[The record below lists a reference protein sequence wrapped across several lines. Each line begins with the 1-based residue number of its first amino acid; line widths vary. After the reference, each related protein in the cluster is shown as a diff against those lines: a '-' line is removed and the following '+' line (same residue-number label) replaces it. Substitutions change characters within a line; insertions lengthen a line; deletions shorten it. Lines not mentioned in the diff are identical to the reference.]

1 MNYSL
6 KTPLSCFLALSATA
20 AMAAAGTENSLA
32 TLDEPL
38 AVQTALPA
46 IHVDVGGQQKQLS
59 ERVSLEGFWPL
70 MQQEEQLLFLQ
81 GGWLRQQQRN
91 LLSAGLGWRYFP
103 EIDWGVGSN
112 LFYDQDITRQHRR
125 ISLGAE
131 AWWQSLTL
139 SANGYLP
146 ASSWRI
152 ASDLKQ
158 YRERPAKGYD
168 VTLKGYLPTLPHLG
182 ASVRY
187 AHYRG
192 DEVALSDRKHRQRYP
207 KQWRWGL
214 DVTPIPLL
222 TLAYHQQPGLSG
234 DAKHQFSAVLTY
246 RFALPLSQQLDPTQ
260 VTVLHS
266 AEGQRLARV
275 QRERLMVLQYAKIA
289 PQTPP
294 KVVPKP
300 PKVVPETLTLEEIKQ
315 AIAKFAAAM
324 SDTLENMIKGD
335 ALGELSK
342 QEDVDKFKFKDIL
355 KKLEIWNKM
364 TKELLKTVAKEKERF
379 SDDNFN
385 DDNFNDDNFNDD
397 NFNDKLPPV
406 LSEIIAISRKKE
418 VLDKR
423 SLITKPEELKKTE
436 QWYKGIDK
444 LQNNLSYYLAVKNAR
459 DQWAAMEAA
468 WTAGGAKS
476 AALETARQE
485 ALNAEKVV
493 VDLKSQLDL

>member
-32 TLDEPL
+32 ILDEPL
-38 AVQTALPA
+38 AVQAALPA
-46 IHVDVGGQQKQLS
+46 IHVDVGGQQNKLS

-103 EIDWGVGSN
+103 EINWGVGSN

-146 ASSWRI
+146 ASSWRT

-168 VTLKGYLPTLPHLG
+168 ITLKGYLPTLPHLG

-192 DEVALSDRKHRQRYP
+192 DEVALSDRKHRQRDP
-207 KQWRWGL
+207 KQWRWGV

-246 RFALPLSQQLDPTQ
+246 RFALPLSQQLDPNQ

-300 PKVVPETLTLEEIKQ
+300 PKVPKTLTLEEIKQ
-315 AIAKFAAAM
+315 AKAKFAKAM
-324 SDTLENMIKGD
+324 SDI
-335 ALGELSK
+335 LGETITLQDLDK
-342 QEDVDKFKFKDIL
+342 LWQEGVKKSDFRDIFKDRGIWKDMQEL
-355 KKLEIWNKM
+355 WNK
-364 TKELLKTVAKEKERF
+364 VVKEK
-379 SDDNFN
+379 SFN
-385 DDNFNDDNFNDD
+385 DR
-397 NFNDKLPPV
+397 
-406 LSEIIAISRKKE
+406 LSPELTQIIAISKEPE
-418 VLDKR
+418 VLNKR
-423 SLITKPEELKKTE
+423 NQITKPEEIIKTK
-436 QWYKGIDK
+436 QWYEGIEQLQKNLNDYHGKKVEHDK
-444 LQNNLSYYLAVKNAR
+444 
-459 DQWAAMEAA
+459 WAAMEAA
-468 WTAGGAKS
+468 WTAREAKS

-485 ALNAEKVV
+485 ALNAEKAV
-493 VDLKSQLDL
+493 VDLKRQLGL

>member
-146 ASSWRI
+146 ASSWRT

-192 DEVALSDRKHRQRYP
+192 DEVALSDRKHRQRDP

-246 RFALPLSQQLDPTQ
+246 RFALPLSQQLDPNQ

-289 PQTPP
+289 PHTPP

-300 PKVVPETLTLEEIKQ
+300 SKDVPKPSKDVPETLTLEEIKQ

-324 SDTLENMIKGD
+324 SDI
-335 ALGELSK
+335 LGK
-342 QEDVDKFKFKDIL
+342 TITPEDLNKLWLDGVKESDFRDIF
-355 KKLEIWNKM
+355 
-364 TKELLKTVAKEKERF
+364 KELNLWVDMQKLWKTVVTKK
-379 SDDNFN
+379 SFN
-385 DDNFNDDNFNDD
+385 DDSFNDT
-397 NFNDKLPPV
+397 LSPV
-406 LSEIIAISRKKE
+406 LSEIIEMSQKEE
-418 VLDKR
+418 VLAKR
-423 SLITKPEELKKTE
+423 RQITKPEELEKTN
-436 QWYKGIDK
+436 QWYKGIEK
-444 LQNNLSYYLAVKNAR
+444 LQNNLSSYLAAKNTR

-468 WTAGGAKS
+468 WTARETKS

-485 ALNAEKVV
+485 ALNAEKAV
-493 VDLKSQLDL
+493 VDLKSQLGL